1 MMLFCNELDEE
12 KWSGDAP
19 GQDRENRREKE
30 DGGSLVATKSSGDA
44 RRLAEV
50 RRGIPLICDVLREKR
65 KGGQGRRW
73 RGFYSCG

>member
-1 MMLFCNELDEE
+1 MRTAGGVLAVAYFGCWEMMLFCNEFDEE

-50 RRGIPLICDVLREKR
+50 RRGIPLICDVLRE
-65 KGGQGRRW
+65 
-73 RGFYSCG
+73 